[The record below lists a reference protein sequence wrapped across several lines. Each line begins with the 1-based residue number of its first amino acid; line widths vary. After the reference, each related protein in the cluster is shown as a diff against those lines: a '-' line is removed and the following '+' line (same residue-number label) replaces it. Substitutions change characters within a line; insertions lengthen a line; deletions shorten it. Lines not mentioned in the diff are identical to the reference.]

1 MLRAAEARAQL
12 AVQAGGSGVDGVDD
26 GGLFAAAGVRARLGM
41 GLWGTA
47 ERTAGCNGLQVMC

>member
-1 MLRAAEARAQL
+1 MEH
-12 AVQAGGSGVDGVDD
+12 AGGSGVDGVDD

-47 ERTAGCNGLQVMC
+47 ERTAGCYGLQVMC